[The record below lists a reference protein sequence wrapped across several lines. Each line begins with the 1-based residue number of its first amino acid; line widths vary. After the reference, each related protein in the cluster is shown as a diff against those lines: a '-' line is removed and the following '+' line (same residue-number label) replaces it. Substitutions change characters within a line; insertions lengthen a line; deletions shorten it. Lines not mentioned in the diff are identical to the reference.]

1 MKVPVGEVE
10 IFVREWGSGDPLILV
25 HGLGMSGAL
34 WKHQVDAFSAHC
46 RMIAIDLR
54 GFGQSSRPSTPGA
67 YAIEALAEDVVGVA
81 DHMGLE
87 RFDFLGTSMGGFV
100 GQALALAR
108 PERCRRLVLAHT
120 GPRMSIPPDV
130 LESRLEMLEG
140 ASFSDYAELVLD
152 QATASGGS
160 PSLRAFVKEL
170 LVANDKRAY
179 TQVLTEGL
187 SKFDL
192 SERVDAIGL
201 PTLVVIGEH
210 DRVIPPSEGRE
221 LAAAIRGASLVEIE
235 DVGHLGYAER
245 PEVWNRAVLEFLL
258 G

>member
-1 MKVPVGEVE
+1 MKVPVGDVE
-10 IFVREWGSGDPLILV
+10 IFVREWGAGDPLILV

-34 WKHQVDAFSAHC
+34 WKHQVEAFSAAH
-46 RMIAIDLR
+46 RMIALDLR
-54 GFGQSSRPSTPGA
+54 GFGQSSRPSAPGS

-81 DHMGLE
+81 DHFGLE
-87 RFDFLGTSMGGFV
+87 TFDFLGTSMGGFV
-100 GQALALAR
+100 GQSLALAH

-120 GPRMSIPPDV
+120 GPRMSIPPEV
-130 LESRLEMLEG
+130 LQARLEMLEE

-160 PSLRAFVKEL
+160 PTLRAFIKEL

-187 SKFDL
+187 SDFDV
-192 SERVDAIGL
+192 SDRVASIPH

-210 DRVIPPSEGRE
+210 DRVIPPEEGRE
-221 LAAAIRGASLVEIE
+221 LASAIPGAKRAEIE
-235 DVGHLGYAER
+235 AVGHLGYAER
-245 PEVWNRAVLEFLL
+245 PDVWNRAVLEFLAR
-258 G
+258 